1 MREVAGAQLTHIY
14 TGTRIREFWF
24 GQEVC
29 DVAGRKYRYIKFNA
43 GDGAATGVVG
53 HLVVGLDTG
62 GNFEF
67 WEGTNDLNS
76 ATIKAI
82 LQRAFGFLQAA
93 LTDGAGGFV
102 QFEGSNKQVILTDN
116 GVSQGEQLMA
126 HASTTGAVDSH
137 DNTAAT
143 VLGTALEADG
153 TTAATQLDAGQAHIK
168 IP

>member
-1 MREVAGAQLTHIY
+1 MAREVAGAILDKIY
-14 TGTRIREFWF
+14 TKRGEFRL
-24 GQEVC
+24 GEVVT
-29 DVAGRKYRYIKFNA
+29 DTAGNEYRFIKFNA
-43 GDGAATGVVG
+43 GDGAATGTVG

-62 GNFEF
+62 GNFDF

-93 LTDGAGGFV
+93 LTDGAYGFV
-102 QFEGSNKQVILTDN
+102 QKSGPNKQVILTD
-116 GVSQGEQLMA
+116 GSVAQDQQLMA

-153 TTAATQLDAGQAHIK
+153 TTSANQLDAGQVDIR